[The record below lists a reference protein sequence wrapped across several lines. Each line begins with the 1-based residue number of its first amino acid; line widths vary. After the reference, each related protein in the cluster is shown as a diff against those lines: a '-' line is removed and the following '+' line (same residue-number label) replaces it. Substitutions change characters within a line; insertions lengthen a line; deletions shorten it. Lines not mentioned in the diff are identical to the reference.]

1 MNLKK
6 YEDFIEDL
14 VKHYDEFTT
23 SDLQAVI
30 EGKCF
35 KKDRSLM
42 DNMLYSDIILTEV
55 YRIIDETRKEGE

>member
-1 MNLKK
+1 MNLSK

-14 VKHYDEFTT
+14 VKHYNEFTT

-35 KKDRSLM
+35 KKDRTLWE
-42 DNMLYSDIILTEV
+42 NFLESDAILNAV
-55 YRIIDETRKEGE
+55 YERVEKRGE